1 MKKYTIFLVLIIF
14 ASVISACSNTP
25 EQAEAPQVL
34 TSVIEED
41 QQVETAN
48 TTVNSQVS
56 EYSAVKNGLL
66 TENEVVGLLFM
77 VEEEKLAH
85 DVYMVLYDLWGQP
98 IFQNIANSEL
108 SHIEA
113 VKNLMERYGIPN
125 TAESNALG
133 QFDNQDLQAL
143 YDQLVEMGSVSLA
156 EAIKVGTAVEEID
169 ILDLEEYLTQT
180 EVADLTLVY
189 ENLLAGSRNHLRS
202 FVSTF
207 ERQTGEIFQPQYLS
221 LAAFE
226 EIMAGSFETGIGSGQ
241 QGGKGF
247 ENSTSTLTN

>member
-1 MKKYTIFLVLIIF
+1 MKKYTIFLILIIF
-14 ASVISACSNTP
+14 AGVISACSNTP
-25 EQAEAPQVL
+25 QQAEAPQIL
-34 TSVIEED
+34 TTVIEED

-48 TTVNSQVS
+48 TTVNSQIS
-56 EYSAVKNGLL
+56 EYSAVKNGSL
-66 TENEVVGLLFM
+66 TVDEVVGLLYM

-98 IFQNIANSEL
+98 VFQNIANSEL

-113 VKNLMERYGIPN
+113 VKNLMERYGIP
-125 TAESNALG
+125 APVESNQSG

-143 YDQLVEMGSVSLA
+143 YDQLVETGSVSLA
-156 EAIKVGTAVEEID
+156 EAIKVGTVVEEID

-180 EVADLTLVY
+180 DVADLTLVY
-189 ENLLAGSRNHLRS
+189 ENLLSGSRNHLRS

-207 ERQTGEIFQPQYLS
+207 ERQTGQVFQPQYLS

-226 EIMAGSFETGIGSGQ
+226 EIMAGSFETGKGGDQ
-241 QGGKGF
+241 MGGKGAG
-247 ENSTSTLTN
+247 NSTSTPTN